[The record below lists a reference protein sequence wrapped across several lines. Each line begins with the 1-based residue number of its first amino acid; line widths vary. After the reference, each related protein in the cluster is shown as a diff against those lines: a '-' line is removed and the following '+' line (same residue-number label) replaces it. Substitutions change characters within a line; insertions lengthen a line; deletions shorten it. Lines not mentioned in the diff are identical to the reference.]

1 MMHKVSSLKLLIGGC
16 LLLSLLGSTRALHAS
31 TSYPPELQKA
41 LQQQFPGQAFCVPQ
55 CIACHVTNEGGF
67 GTLNVFGEN
76 LKTYGNVLPA
86 QPSKLVGWID
96 AYFKAT
102 PPPNVPAANTLF
114 LDGTTRPS
122 FDADR
127 DGASDYTELQRN
139 DSPSE
144 SGPAGVGD
152 FCPAD
157 AATYGC
163 FARVAA
169 APPPADRVGLFAAAL
184 AVLGLAAF
192 RRRSRDRR
200 A

>member
-1 MMHKVSSLKLLIGGC
+1 M
-16 LLLSLLGSTRALHAS
+16 
-31 TSYPPELQKA
+31 
-41 LQQQFPGQAFCVPQ
+41 PQ

-86 QPSKLVGWID
+86 QPSTSWSAAID

-102 PPPNVPAANTLF
+102 PPATVPAVNTLF
-114 LDGTTRPS
+114 VDGTTRPS

-127 DGASDYTELQRN
+127 DGISDYTELQHN
-139 DSPSE
+139 DSPSVP
-144 SGPAGVGD
+144 GPAGVGE

-192 RRRSRDRR
+192 RRRNRARR